1 MIHLATL
8 TDLDADVGDG
18 EVEPPLEAALLADV
32 KDLAVEG
39 GGPRGHAVVAHYP
52 AHANVNARDREIRG
66 ASKYSGAQI
75 VLQIVV
81 KQDPVRSRHQ
91 KESRNKLCTTSPHLN

>member
-32 KDLAVEG
+32 EDLAVEG

-52 AHANVNARDREIRG
+52 ALKNQCKE
-66 ASKYSGAQI
+66 AQ
-75 VLQIVV
+75 
-81 KQDPVRSRHQ
+81 R
-91 KESRNKLCTTSPHLN
+91 T